1 MGVGVKAAGA
11 KEAPPEPPDGPPE
24 EARWRTAIRWLAGLR
39 QKIDPKSVVIE
50 CGIITLVGAVLAGVS
65 IGLLFVQYGEQHGE
79 HLKFGFA
86 DVVSAGAAGIVA
98 AAIIRLNVL
107 LHRRWK
113 RTIGR
118 FTAAAALCAVAAV
131 AGALVVLVP
140 SECPGGL
147 FTTGRCGVREAAAWG
162 QVAGLLAL
170 VNFGIAGF
178 LLLVWRLARALARG
192 ARDVVRDGTLQGVS
206 WARALKGFVKRRG
219 SRRSED
225 ETRRGPKDGK
235 KGGPTPRRA
244 DAERA
249 RRERNR
255 RDRLRPDA

>member
-1 MGVGVKAAGA
+1 MEVGVKAGR
-11 KEAPPEPPDGPPE
+11 PEPPDDPPE
-24 EARWRTAIRWLAGLR
+24 ETRRRAAIRWLVGLR
-39 QKIDPKSVVIE
+39 KKTDPKAVVIE
-50 CGIITLVGAVLAGVS
+50 CGIIALVGAILAGVS
-65 IGLLFVQYGEQHGE
+65 IGMLFVQYGEQHGE
-79 HLKFGFA
+79 HLKFGVA

-131 AGALVVLVP
+131 AGVLVVLIP

-170 VNFGIAGF
+170 VNFGLAGMS
-178 LLLVWRLARALARG
+178 LLFWRLVRALARG
-192 ARDVVRDGTLQGVS
+192 VRDVVRDGTLQGVS
-206 WARALKGFVKRRG
+206 WARALKRVVKHRSFRRT
-219 SRRSED
+219 ED
-225 ETRRGPKDGK
+225 GTERGPQDK
-235 KGGPTPRRA
+235 KGRPTPRRA
-244 DAERA
+244 DAEQA
-249 RRERNR
+249 RRDRNR
-255 RDRLRPDA
+255 RDRLRADA